1 MADMLVK
8 LYNIPHSH
16 DIEENLFKSG
26 IRIKKA
32 LAPDR
37 SRIIAFL
44 ILIKLR
50 TLFLIIPLPVILQ
63 QGKRKSSV
71 SHVMRRQPGI
81 FSALWLC
88 WKVKEKR
95 VWGKPYC

>member
-8 LYNIPHSH
+8 LYNMPHSR
-16 DIEENLFKSG
+16 DIEENLFRNG
-26 IRIKKA
+26 IKIKIA
-32 LAPDR
+32 LVPDR
-37 SRIIAFL
+37 SRIIDFSRTCVKGDYSDEVQAAFSNN
-44 ILIKLR
+44 
-50 TLFLIIPLPVILQ
+50 PVTPQ

-71 SHVMRRQPGI
+71 SHVMRRQPKI

-95 VWGKPYC
+95 E